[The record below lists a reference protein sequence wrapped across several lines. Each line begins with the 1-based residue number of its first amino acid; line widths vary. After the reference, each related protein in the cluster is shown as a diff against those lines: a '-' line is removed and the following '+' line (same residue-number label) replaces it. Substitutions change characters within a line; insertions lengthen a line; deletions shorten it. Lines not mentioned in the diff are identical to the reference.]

1 MYLSLPFC
9 PFSSFFRSFP
19 LPLARSSSSCSLL
32 FIPLPLS
39 QYFPQYFEDTLQQEL
54 VAQSKY
60 YEDQETFGKLATSE
74 PPEWFSI
81 LRSPSNS
88 LLHPHRGGGG
98 SGVFSGFGN
107 TLGIH
112 SASSQA
118 STSGLA
124 VHSSTSS
131 ILSVPDNISIRSA
144 PPLFNRTPPPPSSL
158 SSSLI
163 GHKRTRSAVSSP
175 PTNLSRSPTARPKS
189 LYIPFQGCVENP
201 PAPPGRA
208 ARDILNA
215 LSYAPTHE
223 RYSSSQEEVFKSSQG
238 SLSSSRSSGASWAS
252 SAGSMSPKFSNVLPC
267 IPQSPPRLRSKS
279 SSMATLM
286 AGGVTATP
294 PATSPISS
302 GCHHHR
308 RITADNIILPLS
320 YSTQEMLLQVGS
332 NSPPKPSSPV
342 TDFRTRLITQQQA
355 SLAEP
360 VYSPTNPLNHS
371 ENLAL
376 HVMHPPV
383 IQPPPDIVHNDSN
396 LILGAQNNSKRCLLT
411 PGASVSSNSSSFET
425 ARGSPHSGT
434 SSGNSAYFEFPAT
447 GVGSSLEAIKENSPT
462 SQTSHL

>member
-1 MYLSLPFC
+1 M
-9 PFSSFFRSFP
+9 
-19 LPLARSSSSCSLL
+19 
-32 FIPLPLS
+32 
-39 QYFPQYFEDTLQQEL
+39 LQQEL
-54 VAQSKY
+54 AAQSKY
-60 YEDQETFGKLATSE
+60 YEDQETSAKLATSE
-74 PPEWFSI
+74 PEWFSI

-88 LLHPHRGGGG
+88 LLHPHRGGLA
-98 SGVFSGFGN
+98 S
-107 TLGIH
+107 LGH
-112 SASSQA
+112 SLGLSHSSSHA
-118 STSGLA
+118 STGLG
-124 VHSSTSS
+124 HSSASS
-131 ILSVPDNISIRSA
+131 ILSVSDNISIRSA
-144 PPLFNRTPPPPSSL
+144 PPLFNRTPPPPTSH

-189 LYIPFQGCVENP
+189 LYIPFQGCVETP
-201 PAPPGRA
+201 PPPPGRA

-286 AGGVTATP
+286 AAASSSSAGGGATP
-294 PATSPISS
+294 TSPLPGGS
-302 GCHHHR
+302 CHHGQLHAR

-320 YSTQEMLLQVGS
+320 YSTQELLLHVGS

-342 TDFRTRLITQQQA
+342 TDFRTRMISQP

-383 IQPPPDIVHNDSN
+383 IQPPPDIVHNSS
-396 LILGAQNNSKRCLLT
+396 LILGQSCSSKRCLLT

-425 ARGSPHSGT
+425 ARGSPHSAT
-434 SSGNSAYFEFPAT
+434 SSVSGNSSSAYFEFPAT
-447 GVGSSLEAIKENSPT
+447 AGSSNLEAIKENSPT
-462 SQTSHL
+462 AQL